1 MVIFMGKLRHT
12 SMFILMIITVMYVMT
27 GCGKVNA
34 SPSDMD
40 TISVMK
46 DGNIVQTIVDE
57 FDRSLYSVD
66 ELSAMTKDKIDL
78 YSEEDGDIVC
88 ESVEENDNMVIVKIS
103 YKTGEGYTDFNDKE
117 LYFGTVSD
125 ASSSGYSV
133 KDMVMNNGT
142 PLSDEQFKQIKD
154 NHVLIVQTEAGE
166 ELGINVYDK
175 IIYMSDNVTLSGK
188 KAAVIGVGEEDRL
201 SCIVFK

>member
-1 MVIFMGKLRHT
+1 MRKLRHT
-12 SMFILMIITVMYVMT
+12 SMFILMIITLMYVMT

-40 TISVMK
+40 TITIMK

-57 FDRSLYSVD
+57 FDQSLYSVD
-66 ELSAMTKDKIDL
+66 ELSAMTQDKIKL

-103 YKTGEGYTDFNDKE
+103 YKTGEDYTDFNDKE

-133 KDMVMNNGT
+133 KDMIMNNGT
-142 PLSDEQFKQIKD
+142 PLSDEQFEQIKD
-154 NHVLIVQTEAGE
+154 NHVLILQTEAGE
-166 ELGINVYDK
+166 ELGVNVYDK
-175 IIYMSDNVTLSGK
+175 IIYMSDNVALSGK
-188 KAAVIGVGEEDRL
+188 KDAVIEAGEEDKL

>member
-1 MVIFMGKLRHT
+1 MGKLRHT

-103 YKTGEGYTDFNDKE
+103 YKTGEDYTDFNDKE

-142 PLSDEQFKQIKD
+142 PLSDEQVEQIKD

-188 KAAVIGVGEEDRL
+188 KDAVIGAGEEDRL

>member
-1 MVIFMGKLRHT
+1 MRKCRHT
-12 SMFILMIITVMYVMT
+12 SMMVLMIITVMYVMT

-34 SPSDMD
+34 SASDMD
-40 TISVMK
+40 TISITK

-57 FDRSLYSVD
+57 FDQSLYSVD
-66 ELSAMTKDKIDL
+66 ELSAMTQDKIGL

-88 ESVEENDNMVIVKIS
+88 ESVEENDNMIIVKIS
-103 YKTGEGYTDFNDKE
+103 YKSGDDYTDFNDKE
-117 LYFGTVSD
+117 LYFGTVND

-133 KDMVMNNGT
+133 KDMVMNNGA
-142 PLSDEQFKQIKD
+142 PLDDEKFEQIKD
-154 NHVLIVQTEAGE
+154 SHVLIVQTEAGE

-175 IIYMSDNVTLSGK
+175 IIYMSDNVALSGK
-188 KAAVIGVGEEDRL
+188 KDAVIEAGDEDRL

>member
-1 MVIFMGKLRHT
+1 MRACRHT
-12 SMFILMIITVMYVMT
+12 SMMILMIITVMYVMT

-57 FDRSLYSVD
+57 FDQSLYSVD
-66 ELSAMTKDKIDL
+66 ELSAMTQDKIDL

-88 ESVEENDNMVIVKIS
+88 QSVEEDDNMIIVKIA
-103 YKTGEGYTDFNDKE
+103 YKTGEAYTDFNDKE
-117 LYFGTVSD
+117 LYFGTVKD
-125 ASSSGYSV
+125 ASSLGYSV
-133 KDMVMNNGT
+133 KDMVMNNGA
-142 PLSDEQFKQIKD
+142 PLNDEQFEQIKD
-154 NHVLIVQTEAGE
+154 SHVLIVQTEAGE
-166 ELGINVYDK
+166 ELGVNVYDK

-188 KAAVIGVGEEDRL
+188 KEAIIEAGEENRL

>member
-1 MVIFMGKLRHT
+1 MRKWQRTVIM
-12 SMFILMIITVMYVMT
+12 ILMIITVVYVMT

-57 FDRSLYSVD
+57 FDRSLYSAD
-66 ELSAMTKDKIDL
+66 ELSAMTQDKIDL

-88 ESVEENDNMVIVKIS
+88 ESVEENDNMIIVKIS
-103 YKTGEGYTDFNDKE
+103 YKTGEAYTDFNDKE

-133 KDMVMNNGT
+133 KDMVINNGA
-142 PLSDEQFKQIKD
+142 PLSDEQYGQIKD

-175 IIYMSDNVTLSGK
+175 IIYMSDNVALSGK
-188 KAAVIGVGEEDRL
+188 KDAIIDAGDEDRL

>member
-1 MVIFMGKLRHT
+1 MSKCRHT
-12 SMFILMIITVMYVMT
+12 SMIILMIITVMCVMT

-40 TISVMK
+40 TISIMK

-66 ELSAMTKDKIDL
+66 ELSAMTQDKIKL
-78 YSEEDGDIVC
+78 YSEKDGDIVC

-103 YKTGEGYTDFNDKE
+103 YKTGEAYTDFNDKE
-117 LYFGTVSD
+117 LYFGTVND
-125 ASSSGYSV
+125 ASLSGYSV
-133 KDMVMNNGT
+133 KDMVMNNGA
-142 PLSDEQFKQIKD
+142 PLDDEKLEQIKD

-166 ELGINVYDK
+166 ELGVNVYDK

-188 KAAVIGVGEEDRL
+188 KAAVIGAGEEDRL

>member
-1 MVIFMGKLRHT
+1 MRNYRHT
-12 SMFILMIITVMYVMT
+12 SMMILMIIAVMYVMT

-34 SPSDMD
+34 SQSDMD

-57 FDRSLYSVD
+57 FDQSLYSVD
-66 ELSAMTKDKIDL
+66 ELSAMTQDKIDL

-88 ESVEENDNMVIVKIS
+88 ESVEENDNMIIVKIS
-103 YKTGEGYTDFNDKE
+103 YKTGEDYTDFNDKE
-117 LYFGTVSD
+117 LYFGTVND

-133 KDMVMNNGT
+133 KDMVINNGA
-142 PLSDEQFKQIKD
+142 PLNDEQFEQIKD
-154 NHVLIVQTEAGE
+154 SHVLIVQTEAGE

-175 IIYMSDNVTLSGK
+175 IIYMSDNVVLSGK
-188 KAAVIGVGEEDRL
+188 KDAIIEAGDENKL